1 MVKGL
6 DILNLAM
13 TVLLIFSDE
22 DVICN
27 PVVAL
32 SVFWDLYAFDY
43 AIFLLV
49 KLLLPLFLKLS
60 SLFSVVP
67 LLFPVQTNCF
77 LPYS

>member
-27 PVVAL
+27 PFVAL

-60 SLFSVVP
+60 FSSVVP